1 MFNMSFPQMGGRKQH
16 FAGVSPPEADARM
29 ARMVQDAEAARL
41 PRLPPPDPH
50 QVL

>member
-1 MFNMSFPQMGGRKQH
+1 
-16 FAGVSPPEADARM
+16 M